1 MVHFCV
7 RQILWLGCSD
17 SRVPESVVTA
27 SRPGDIFVHRNIANQ
42 VHPDDD
48 SVLSEIA
55 FAIAAAGVEYS
66 APHFSTQILAELILC
81 SHAHSNVFSSCRR
94 PHELRQ
100 RCGMPQSHDHRR
112 PSARIDDASMTTRR
126 PQEARLLAHLE
137 VSNLSMLWAFH
148 GLSGQASGPTPR
160 ALSPTLV
167 ILNIRPHHLLSR
179 CGSCGITPHHPRV
192 AVVSRLHHHCTAL
205 TSPSAPRCPCV
216 ALTPCVTLASPP
228 SPSRRPHPHRA
239 GVASPSCH
247 PRRLASP
254 LYNVSSNFL
263 GTFYNISWICATLMR
278 CNRQKVI

>member
-7 RQILWLGCSD
+7 RQILWFGCSD

-48 SVLSEIA
+48 SVLSVIA
-55 FAIAAAGVEYS
+55 FAVAAVGIEYS

-81 SHAHSNVFSSCRR
+81 SHAHSNFFSSCRQ
-94 PHELRQ
+94 PHKLRQ
-100 RCGMPQSHDHRR
+100 CCGMPQSHDRRR

-126 PQEARLLAHLE
+126 PQEARLFAHFE

-148 GLSGQASGPTPR
+148 GLSRRASGRP
-160 ALSPTLV
+160 PTLV

-179 CGSCGITPHHPRV
+179 CGSRGTTPHHPRV

-205 TSPSAPRCPCV
+205 TSPSAPRCPCLQRRDASPAFASPSPHASPLHHHPRPHVALAFTVQASHCPHV
-216 ALTPCVTLASPP
+216 ALTG
-228 SPSRRPHPHRA
+228 SR
-239 GVASPSCH
+239 H
-247 PRRLASP
+247 PRTMYL
-254 LYNVSSNFL
+254 
-263 GTFYNISWICATLMR
+263 
-278 CNRQKVI
+278 VII